1 MALIKFFMPQVWHLF
16 EGDVYLKVGL
26 DKELYQLPYIF
37 FIFRIKLTELT
48 FLDFDYIRAAA
59 RIRGRQLFE

>member
-26 DKELYQLPYIF
+26 DKELYQLPYII
-37 FIFRIKLTELT
+37 IFRIKLTELT
-48 FLDFDYIRAAA
+48 FLDFGCCY
-59 RIRGRQLFE
+59 LPSSH